1 MNGYFCLNALL
12 MWGYDSG
19 VNENSTRSLP
29 SFLAWAMISSWLAMK
44 VKPFCS
50 ASFLALSSFGLSWA
64 GTRSGAARQKTAARK
79 NKRICERF
87 LCMDDLETESEK
99 GHPSSLFHRTG
110 VNKQVR

>member
-29 SFLAWAMISSWLAMK
+29 SFLAWAMISSWLATK
-44 VKPFCS
+44 VKPLAS

-64 GTRSGAARQKTAARK
+64 AIRSGPARQKIAART
-79 NKRICERF
+79 NKSICERF
-87 LCMDDLETESEK
+87 LCTDDLQAGSEK
-99 GHPSSLFHRTG
+99 GYVRSLSH
-110 VNKQVR
+110 